1 MPESVAD
8 SPLSPYHQAAGARMI
23 PFAGWNLPV
32 HFSGLLEEHRATRQ
46 APPGGR
52 PVRHFP
58 HGPDPRPG
66 TGHPRLFGRPSRER
80 SGQTQ
85 GR

>member
-46 APPGGR
+46 AAG
-52 PVRHFP
+52 
-58 HGPDPRPG
+58 
-66 TGHPRLFGRPSRER
+66 LFDI
-80 SGQTQ
+80 
-85 GR
+85 